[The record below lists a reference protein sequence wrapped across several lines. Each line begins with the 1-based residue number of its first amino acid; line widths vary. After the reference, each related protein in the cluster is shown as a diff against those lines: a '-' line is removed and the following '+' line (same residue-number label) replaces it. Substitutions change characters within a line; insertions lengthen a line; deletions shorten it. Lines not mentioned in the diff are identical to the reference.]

1 MALDTRALGRTFEPH
16 TYAVGREKIREFARA
31 VGESDP
37 LHLDLEAARAA
48 GHRDLVA

>member
-31 VGESDP
+31 VGEK
-37 LHLDLEAARAA
+37 LVVLLFA
-48 GHRDLVA
+48 GLGWCLGH